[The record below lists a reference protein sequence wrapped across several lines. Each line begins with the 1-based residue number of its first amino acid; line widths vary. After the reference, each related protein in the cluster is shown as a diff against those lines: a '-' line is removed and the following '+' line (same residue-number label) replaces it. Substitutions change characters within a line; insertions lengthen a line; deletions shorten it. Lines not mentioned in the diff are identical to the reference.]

1 MEHDLGAF
9 MNRDLA
15 VEPASAE
22 GSLKNLSF
30 AVKDVFAVEGHT
42 NAAGNP
48 DWLRTHEPAEK
59 NAEAVD
65 LLLGEGARLKG
76 AAHTDELMYSLDGEN
91 VHYGTPV
98 NPCAK
103 DNIPGGSSSGSAVA
117 AASGMA
123 DFALGTDTGGSVRI
137 PSSYCGIFGFRPTH
151 GEVPVDGVIPLAK
164 SFDTVGW
171 MSKDIGVL
179 HAAGRVLLSGQE
191 EAGAC
196 FNRIYFEKEAWSLL
210 EESDRTQVYAH
221 ALSLIDGEF
230 DWCVAAD
237 GGLAEWAEMFRV
249 LQALDIWEEHGAWIE
264 RTNPVFSPGIAE
276 RFEWA
281 SSLRKSDHEHVFMKR
296 EAVKRRLSEW
306 LAEDGLLVTPT
317 APGTPPL
324 RGLPENEL
332 HERRARTM
340 KLTCI
345 AGLSG
350 LPQITVPL
358 PAKNG
363 KPLGLSFIAGRK
375 QDLKLLAWTEKHVL
389 SLQV

>member
-1 MEHDLGAF
+1 
-9 MNRDLA
+9 
-15 VEPASAE
+15 
-22 GSLKNLSF
+22 
-30 AVKDVFAVEGHT
+30 
-42 NAAGNP
+42 
-48 DWLRTHEPAEK
+48 
-59 NAEAVD
+59 
-65 LLLGEGARLKG
+65 
-76 AAHTDELMYSLDGEN
+76 
-91 VHYGTPV
+91 
-98 NPCAK
+98 
-103 DNIPGGSSSGSAVA
+103 
-117 AASGMA
+117 
-123 DFALGTDTGGSVRI
+123 
-137 PSSYCGIFGFRPTH
+137 
-151 GEVPVDGVIPLAK
+151 
-164 SFDTVGW
+164 
-171 MSKDIGVL
+171 
-179 HAAGRVLLSGQE
+179 
-191 EAGAC
+191 
-196 FNRIYFEKEAWSLL
+196 
-210 EESDRTQVYAH
+210 
-221 ALSLIDGEF
+221 
-230 DWCVAAD
+230 
-237 GGLAEWAEMFRV
+237 MFRV

>member
-1 MEHDLGAF
+1 MEHDWSAF
-9 MNRDLA
+9 INRDLM
-15 VEPASAE
+15 VDPPSAE
-22 GSLKNLSF
+22 GSLKKLSF
-30 AVKDVFAVEGHT
+30 AVKDVFAVEGHA

-65 LLLGEGARLKG
+65 LLLREGARLKG

-98 NPCAK
+98 NPCAMDK
-103 DNIPGGSSSGSAVA
+103 IPGGSSSGSAVA
-117 AASGMA
+117 AASGMT

-151 GEVPVDGVIPLAK
+151 GEVSVDGVIPLAK

-196 FNRIYFEKEAWSLL
+196 FNRVYFEKEAWSLL
-210 EESDRTQVYAH
+210 EESDRTQVYAY
-221 ALSLIDGEF
+221 ALGLIDGEF

-237 GGLAEWAEMFRV
+237 GGLAEWAETFRV
-249 LQALDIWEEHGAWIE
+249 LQGLEIWEEHGAWIE
-264 RTNPVFSPGIAE
+264 RTNPVFGPGIAE

-281 SSLRKSDHEHVFMKR
+281 SSLVISDHVQAFMKR
-296 EAVKRRLSEW
+296 EAARKRLSEW
-306 LAEDGLLVTPT
+306 LGEDGLLVIPT
-317 APGTPPL
+317 APGPPPL

-332 HERRARTM
+332 NERRARTM

-345 AGLSG
+345 AGLGG

-363 KPLGLSFIAGRK
+363 EPLGLSFIAGCK

-389 SLQV
+389 SPQV

>member
-1 MEHDLGAF
+1 MEHDWGSF

-15 VEPASAE
+15 VEPASVE

-65 LLLGEGARLKG
+65 LLLREGARLKG
-76 AAHTDELMYSLDGEN
+76 VAHTDELMYSLDGEN

-151 GEVPVDGVIPLAK
+151 GEVPVNGVIPLAK

-196 FNRIYFEKEAWSLL
+196 FNRIYFEKEAWNLL

-264 RTNPVFSPGIAE
+264 CTNPVFGPGIAE

-281 SSLRKSDHEHVFMKR
+281 SSLRKSDYEHVFMKR
-296 EAVKRRLSEW
+296 EAVKRRLLEW
-306 LAEDGLLVTPT
+306 LAEDGLLVIPT

-345 AGLSG
+345 AGLGG

-363 KPLGLSFIAGRK
+363 EPLGLSFIAGRK